1 MTPDELLTEAR
12 EAYRIGQTD
21 RASDLYR
28 RLLAAEPENP
38 VANHMLGLIVQ
49 QSGRPEEAL
58 ALISRAIAVRP
69 HFARAHQ
76 SLGMVQQKIG
86 DARAAEE
93 SYRRALALRADMI
106 IARVN
111 LSALLQYDGR
121 IVESIKLLREGLKQA
136 PDRFELHNNLGLA
149 LIKAGRPAAAIASL
163 RKAVDLAPRMAVT
176 HRNLANA
183 LADSGRAEEAAERYR
198 WVLKIDP
205 GDAEALARLALIE
218 RDRGNLGEAAVLA
231 ARAVGLAPRLAVARR
246 SLALCRRAEGK
257 LGEAEAS
264 AREALALAPDRPAS
278 YLDLAAI
285 LEDAGRRDE
294 AVGIYDLLLARRPGQ
309 ADALTRRTHALL
321 GLGRFEEAWATA
333 APRRNASPA
342 RNQEGP
348 AVLAWDGSSFAGKT
362 LRLLSDPGFG
372 DNIQFIRYAPLAAA
386 RGGRVIVDC
395 PPPLSRLFATARDAE
410 LARPGEAADVE
421 ASLSDLPRI
430 FATSLQDMPAEIP
443 YLGIEEQL
451 ARLWA
456 DRLADVPR
464 PRIGLCWR
472 GSLVDRDDRRFIPLP
487 TLAEAFAGVEA
498 SLISLQ
504 RDAARRQIAA
514 VKGIFDP
521 RADPHY
527 GPAAMEDFA
536 DTGAL
541 MVNLDLLVSVDTANA
556 HLAGALGRPTYLLLP
571 FAADWRWLEG
581 RDDTPWYPSLRLIR
595 QAEPGDWHGVCLRL
609 ARALRAWQKATGA

>member
-1 MTPDELLTEAR
+1 
-12 EAYRIGQTD
+12 
-21 RASDLYR
+21 
-28 RLLAAEPENP
+28 
-38 VANHMLGLIVQ
+38 
-49 QSGRPEEAL
+49 
-58 ALISRAIAVRP
+58 
-69 HFARAHQ
+69 
-76 SLGMVQQKIG
+76 
-86 DARAAEE
+86 
-93 SYRRALALRADMI
+93 
-106 IARVN
+106 
-111 LSALLQYDGR
+111 
-121 IVESIKLLREGLKQA
+121 
-136 PDRFELHNNLGLA
+136 
-149 LIKAGRPAAAIASL
+149 
-163 RKAVDLAPRMAVT
+163 
-176 HRNLANA
+176 
-183 LADSGRAEEAAERYR
+183 
-198 WVLKIDP
+198 
-205 GDAEALARLALIE
+205 
-218 RDRGNLGEAAVLA
+218 VLA

-246 SLALCRRAEGK
+246 SLALCRRTEGK

-294 AVGIYDLLLARRPGQ
+294 AVGIYDLLLARRSGQ
-309 ADALTRRTHALL
+309 ADALTRRAHALL
-321 GLGRFEEAWATA
+321 GLGRFAEAWATA
-333 APRRNASPA
+333 APRRNAPPA
-342 RNQEGP
+342 HNQEGP
-348 AVLAWDGSSFAGKT
+348 AVLAWDGSSFAEKT

-395 PPPLSRLFATARDAE
+395 PPPLSRLFATVRGAE
-410 LARPGEAADVE
+410 LARPGDAADVE

-456 DRLADVPR
+456 DRLAHVPR

-521 RADPHY
+521 RADPDY

-571 FAADWRWLEG
+571 FAADWRWLES

-595 QAEPGDWHGVCLRL
+595 QAEPGDWHGVSLRL
-609 ARALRAWQKATGA
+609 ARALRAWQKAAGA